1 MTHSS
6 GPDPTGGPPGGSSD
20 SGSDPRSDSGSDPR
34 SDGLPAVPGRLSDF
48 DYVLPEELVA
58 QRPLAMRSQSR
69 LLEVG
74 AGTLVDHAF
83 TSLASL
89 LSPGDLVVVNDTRV
103 LKARLLG
110 RRDTGG
116 RVEVLIDRVTGEN
129 EALVLMRASHLPR
142 AGAQVTFP
150 PPGQPDSE
158 AAAPAGVSATVIA
171 REEDANARNLP
182 RFRLRFDRPILD
194 LLEAAGRLP
203 LPPYIRHDPDASDA
217 ERYQTVYAAEPGA
230 VAAPTAGLHFDDAV
244 FAALAARGIA
254 LARITLHVGAGTF
267 LPVRTDDLDEHRMH
281 AERFRIGID
290 TAEAIRD
297 TRARG
302 GHVIAVGTTTLRAL
316 EASGGAA
323 GEGETSLFIRP
334 GYRFRVVDR
343 LLTNLHLPRSTLLIL
358 VSAFAGVQ
366 RIRDAY
372 DHAIA
377 QRYRFF
383 SYGDAMLLDRAGPPA
398 PPAATDDPTGPSC

>member
-6 GPDPTGGPPGGSSD
+6 GPDPTGGPPGGDSGSPSD
-20 SGSDPRSDSGSDPR
+20 SGSDLR
-34 SDGLPAVPGRLSDF
+34 SDGSTAIPGRLSDY

-58 QRPLAMRSQSR
+58 QRPLATRSQSR

-74 AGTLVDHAF
+74 AGALVDHAF

-142 AGAQVTFP
+142 AGARVTFP

-171 REEDANARNLP
+171 REEDANGRNLP

-244 FAALAARGIA
+244 FAALAARGIG

-281 AERFRIGID
+281 AERYRIGTD

-297 TRARG
+297 TRALG

-334 GYRFRVVDR
+334 GYHFRVVDR

-366 RIRDAY
+366 RIRNAY